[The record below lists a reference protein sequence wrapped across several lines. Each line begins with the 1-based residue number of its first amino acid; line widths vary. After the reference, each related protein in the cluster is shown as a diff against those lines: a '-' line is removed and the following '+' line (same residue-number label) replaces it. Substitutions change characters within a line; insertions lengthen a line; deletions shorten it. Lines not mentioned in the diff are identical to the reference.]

1 MRPIGFIEW
10 PKNPEKA
17 THLYLEFL
25 LHTLDQLGISF
36 EKDKPNNPVMLI
48 RQTLDQQHDEDQRLI
63 ALNFWWSYVDSSDG
77 IQDFQTP
84 DILMARLA
92 ICLLSP
98 SPQSQN
104 ISELGEHL
112 SWFFEVL
119 FFLRQDVDRA
129 IQLMQDF
136 FDFQPL
142 NYGI

>member
-1 MRPIGFIEW
+1 M
-10 PKNPEKA
+10 
-17 THLYLEFL
+17 
-25 LHTLDQLGISF
+25 HTLDQLGISF
-36 EKDKPNNPVMLI
+36 EENKPNNPVMLI

-63 ALNFWWSYVDSSDG
+63 ALNFWWCYVDSSDG

-84 DILMARLA
+84 DILIARLA

-98 SPQSQN
+98 SPQTQN

-119 FFLRQDVDRA
+119 VFLRQDVDRA

-142 NYGI
+142 NDGI